1 MERNN
6 KPTKNLFLMK
16 FTGVLIQIVLIVI
29 SVVLTFLMTQLY
41 YDRNVRYQVK
51 VDASKELFLRQ
62 LQIYN
67 SVQTLCQLDSL
78 YAIKTK
84 AILLDQQT
92 YMYNDQFGNKIKIK
106 EEIDQTSK
114 RQKDTIM
121 VLPSFV
127 CNNIQY
133 DKFNQ
138 QIEFIRNNYYLL
150 EPAAY
155 RYCDSLISFIKEHPL
170 PNSRANRSVVLSSVW
185 SRSDVQKQYFYLLEE
200 LFNVLKVRVCLYLD
214 NEQI

>member
-121 VLPSFV
+121 AEYKNSQDLNQRRALLMRAQDV
-127 CNNIQY
+127 
-133 DKFNQ
+133 DKK
-138 QIEFIRNNYYLL
+138 IREKNL
-150 EPAAY
+150 E
-155 RYCDSLISFIKEHPL
+155 D
-170 PNSRANRSVVLSSVW
+170 
-185 SRSDVQKQYFYLLEE
+185 FYA
-200 LFNVLKVRVCLYLD
+200 
-214 NEQI
+214 